1 MLKHICQGD
10 GGEVGGT
17 NGPLLRYFS
26 YIIFICRTM
35 NYEQTLLSLFFSFN
49 DKSAASGFMSTN
61 TQDFQIR
68 YLEFKRQHKGIKNP
82 PLP

>member
-1 MLKHICQGD
+1 MICDITQCKFD
-10 GGEVGGT
+10 GWQLYEKWDK
-17 NGPLLRYFS
+17 N
-26 YIIFICRTM
+26 IIICRTM